1 MLLTLDGTAAAA
13 AAPASPNSMARTTTF
28 HTPTPPLHLPPGPPV
43 LLDLRTGE
51 LYCTACADYV
61 FDRGFDLALQTAMAA
76 AKNGG
81 SRGASGASGADASG
95 SDATAAAAA
104 APPEGAPQRG
114 GAPPELQAAAEL
126 SRALA
131 EGGFRPLAADG
142 FPAGLR
148 GLNNLGNTCFMN
160 SVLQVG
166 VGRWDCRWGRF

>member
-1 MLLTLDGTAAAA
+1 M
-13 AAPASPNSMARTTTF
+13 
-28 HTPTPPLHLPPGPPV
+28 

-61 FDRGFDLALQTAMAA
+61 FDRGFDLALQTAMAS

-81 SRGASGASGADASG
+81 SHGASGASGADASG
-95 SDATAAAAA
+95 SEFPTADGAAL
-104 APPEGAPQRG
+104 APQQGAPQRG
-114 GAPPELQAAAEL
+114 AAPPELLAAAEL

-166 VGRWDCRWGRF
+166 GAWTARLSCRCVWF